1 MKDNYEIKKIYTT
14 MKNNFKIK
22 HEGNER
28 FCHDEEGSTNGWEK
42 ENEIQRNLITTDES
56 SHDNTKNLKK
66 EYSLKDSGQCLSL
79 QFSNYFNAVVFENFF
94 SVRRIG

>member
-66 EYSLKDSGQCLSL
+66 EYQEDINLKNRQSLKKAKST
-79 QFSNYFNAVVFENFF
+79 
-94 SVRRIG
+94 